1 MITEKIITD
10 FGYPNFLEKLKPE
23 FIFDDKFSEE
33 DSPYRGCHCESD
45 SVKFHL
51 YSQVSNE
58 SIFTM
63 DFYIR
68 TDKRRPAFGGPFIP
82 QPHIRLQYIGTS
94 PSFMNQGLAT
104 FYLKKL
110 HDFAAI
116 NALEVI
122 TINVAPSGENGLN
135 MEQLFDLYNSFTSDK
150 VKIEAF

>member
-10 FGYPNFLEKLKPE
+10 FGYPKFLEKIKPE

-33 DSPYRGCHCESD
+33 DSPFRGCHCKSD

-68 TDKRRPAFGGPFIP
+68 TDKRRPAFGGPFISK
-82 QPHIRLQYIGTS
+82 PHIRLQYIGTS
-94 PSFMNQGLAT
+94 PTFMDKGLAT

-110 HDFAAI
+110 HDFAAT
-116 NALEVI
+116 NGLGVI
-122 TINVAPSGENGLN
+122 TINVAPSGKKGPNK
-135 MEQLFDLYNSFTSDK
+135 EQLFDFYNSFTSDK
-150 VKIEAF
+150 VKIEPF